1 MVNYKTNDDTNVSCN
16 VKKAGRYP
24 PRPPPLP
31 QINNRKCDFQPGLHD
46 KTPSKHD

>member
-16 VKKAGRYP
+16 VKKACRCP
-24 PRPPPLP
+24 PPPLP

-46 KTPSKHD
+46 KTPSKHN